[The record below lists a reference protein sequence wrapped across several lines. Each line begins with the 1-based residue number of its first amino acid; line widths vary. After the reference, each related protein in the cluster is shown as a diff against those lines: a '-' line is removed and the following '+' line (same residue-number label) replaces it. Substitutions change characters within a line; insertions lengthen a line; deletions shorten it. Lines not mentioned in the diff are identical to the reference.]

1 MTRWHVLRMTRQGQ
15 QRAGSK
21 SAWIV
26 VDGSACV
33 LRRMSSSTRL
43 EVCMGMGK
51 TGSGI
56 PKWVHKRCSGVKGSM
71 SKVAGSFICRGCLN
85 PVTGAGRTSVDVGA
99 GAGLEL
105 VGDFWEWE

>member
-56 PKWVHKRCSGVKGSM
+56 PWVPWDSHGNGSKI
-71 SKVAGSFICRGCLN
+71 SRGM
-85 PVTGAGRTSVDVGA
+85 GMGGIR
-99 GAGLEL
+99 EL
-105 VGDFWEWE
+105 LDGGKCGNGI